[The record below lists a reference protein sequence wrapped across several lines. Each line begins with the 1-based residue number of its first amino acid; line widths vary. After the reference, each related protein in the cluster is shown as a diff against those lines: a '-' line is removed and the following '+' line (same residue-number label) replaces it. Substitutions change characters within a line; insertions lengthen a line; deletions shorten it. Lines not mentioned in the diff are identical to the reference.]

1 MLKSL
6 VESCSGGSPRS
17 LSVGHAPKSA
27 VVEGGK
33 GKGEGERLSF
43 ITFSQLVLSPFPPP
57 PRENGEGLTGG
68 GGGGGSRAHDASIKT
83 FFLCQTFAPNTC
95 LFSGKS

>member
-43 ITFSQLVLSPFPPP
+43 ITFSQLVLSTAGKW
-57 PRENGEGLTGG
+57 R
-68 GGGGGSRAHDASIKT
+68 RAKRRRRRRLAR
-83 FFLCQTFAPNTC
+83 A
-95 LFSGKS
+95 